1 MKQLKS
7 NSASGIQ
14 PLQAAGRRARLGDI
28 PERHPSGV
36 RRGGLRIDF
45 SKLMMYGLK
54 PVPFIGWSFLAGCLA
69 AILLLPASLAFAVE
83 PAAAPSV
90 QTPAPPA
97 TAVQQTAAN
106 AQTASATSQQAPDA
120 PVPAANGTVASPPTL
135 AQQMQQAQQQSF
147 APPQPFQVPM
157 PRSHNPLAPYRASTA
172 PALDL
177 SNSPRLQNLIRD
189 GRIYISLHDAI
200 AVAIENNLDLAYFRY
215 NFPIA
220 QTDILRTKAGS
231 PANGVNTAVVQSTQG
246 GFAASTGGGSSGSG
260 FSAGAGGIVTSTLG
274 AGTSVASFDPYL
286 NFRGFVDHTV
296 TQEANQVLTGVPVLK
311 TNTIE
316 VLSNYSQSFPIGTNL
331 SINYLGQR
339 AASNTPYNLI
349 NPELYSNFQVTIAQP
364 ILAGFGVATNER
376 FIRIAKRNA
385 QITDLAFKAQV
396 IATVTQVENIYWD
409 LVNAYEAEQIS
420 ERSLGFANKNLSD
433 DRKQLELQAIPAM
446 QVMTDESAVAT
457 AEGNLTVARASLR
470 LNELL
475 MKNALTKADD
485 PAIDEMPV
493 IPIDLQAEPD
503 PNADKS
509 IDELVSEAE
518 KKRPE
523 VAIYQMQAEVQKQAL
538 KDINSE
544 LLPTLN
550 MYGVY
555 AGAGTA
561 GPLNPLC
568 NPRSQDCTTNLP
580 TDFPSMF
587 VNTFNYSSPEYQV
600 GMTLSINLRNRQAKA
615 DQFRAVLQYR
625 QSQISSE
632 QQQKGIRFDVRNAK
646 FALEQAQAHVEAAQK
661 ARDLAQKTFD
671 ITKQERLLGA
681 KSGLDTLNAENA
693 LALAESALDAA
704 QTAFEKAKVD
714 IDRAT
719 GETLER
725 TGVSIDDAKAGVVTR
740 VP

>member
-1 MKQLKS
+1 
-7 NSASGIQ
+7 
-14 PLQAAGRRARLGDI
+14 
-28 PERHPSGV
+28 
-36 RRGGLRIDF
+36 
-45 SKLMMYGLK
+45 
-54 PVPFIGWSFLAGCLA
+54 
-69 AILLLPASLAFAVE
+69 
-83 PAAAPSV
+83 
-90 QTPAPPA
+90 
-97 TAVQQTAAN
+97 
-106 AQTASATSQQAPDA
+106 
-120 PVPAANGTVASPPTL
+120 
-135 AQQMQQAQQQSF
+135 
-147 APPQPFQVPM
+147 M

-172 PALDL
+172 PELNL
-177 SNSPRLQNLIRD
+177 SNSPRLENLIRD
-189 GRIYISLHDAI
+189 GKIYLSLRDAI

-220 QTDILRTKAGS
+220 ETDILRTRAGS
-231 PANGVNTAVVQSTQG
+231 PANGVNTAVVQSIQG
-246 GFAASTGGGSSGSG
+246 GFGASTGGGGGSSGSG

-274 AGTSVASFDPYL
+274 AGTSVSSFDPYL
-286 NFRGFVDHTV
+286 TFRGYVDHTTV
-296 TQEANQVLTGVPVLK
+296 QEANQVVTGVPTLK

-331 SINYLGQR
+331 SVNYLGQR
-339 AASNTPYNLI
+339 VAQNTPYNLI
-349 NPELYSNFQVTIAQP
+349 NPELYSNFQVLISQP
-364 ILAGFGVATNER
+364 FLAGFGVATNER

-409 LVNAYEAEQIS
+409 LVNAYEGEQIS

-433 DRKQLELQAIPAM
+433 DRKQLELHAIPAM
-446 QVMTDESAVAT
+446 QVMTDQSAVAQ

-475 MKNALTKADD
+475 MKNALTKVDD
-485 PAIDEMPV
+485 PSIDEMPV
-493 IPIDLQAEPD
+493 IPLDMQGEPD
-503 PNADKS
+503 PNAGKS

-550 MYGVY
+550 MYGLY

-561 GPLNPLC
+561 GPTNPLC
-568 NPRSQDCTTNLP
+568 NPKTQDCSTDLP
-580 TDFPSMF
+580 TGFPSMF
-587 VNTFNYSSPEYQV
+587 ANTFNYSSPEYQV

-632 QQQKGIRFDVRNAK
+632 QQQKGIRFDVRNSK
-646 FALEQAQAHVEAAQK
+646 FALEQAQAHVDAAQK

-671 ITKQERLLGA
+671 ITKQEQLLGA
-681 KSGLDTLNAENA
+681 KSGLDTLNAESA
-693 LALAESALDAA
+693 LALAESALYAA
-704 QTAFEKAKVD
+704 QTAYEKAKVD

-725 TGVSIDDAKAGVVTR
+725 TRVSIDDAKLGVVSH
-740 VP
+740 

>member
-1 MKQLKS
+1 VKQQDGKS
-7 NSASGIQ
+7 IRKMHAVVS
-14 PLQAAGRRARLGDI
+14 
-28 PERHPSGV
+28 
-36 RRGGLRIDF
+36 
-45 SKLMMYGLK
+45 
-54 PVPFIGWSFLAGCLA
+54 
-69 AILLLPASLAFAVE
+69 ILLLQANLAFATE
-83 PAAAPSV
+83 PAP
-90 QTPAPPA
+90 
-97 TAVQQTAAN
+97 QQTA
-106 AQTASATSQQAPDA
+106 QLQQA
-120 PVPAANGTVASPPTL
+120 NTQEQSASPASQAAPEAPTPPASSAATQQPTL
-135 AQQMQQAQQQSF
+135 AQQAQQAQQPPQPLF
-147 APPQPFQVPM
+147 APPQPFHVPM
-157 PRSHNPLAPYRASTA
+157 PRSHNPFAPYMPSTV
-172 PALDL
+172 PELDL
-177 SNSPRLQNLIRD
+177 SNSPRLENLIRD
-189 GRIYISLHDAI
+189 GKIYISLHDAI

-231 PANGVNTAVVQSTQG
+231 PANGVNTSVVQSTQG
-246 GFAASTGGGSSGSG
+246 GFGASTGGGGGSSGSG

-274 AGTSVASFDPYL
+274 AGTSVSSFDPYL
-286 NFRGFVDHTV
+286 TFRGYVDHTTV
-296 TQEANQVLTGVPVLK
+296 QEANEITTGVPTLK

-316 VLSNYSQSFPIGTNL
+316 VLSTYSQSFPIGTGVQV
-331 SINYLGQR
+331 NYLGQR
-339 AASNTPYNLI
+339 VASNTPYNII
-349 NPELYSNFQVTIAQP
+349 NPELYSNFQVQISQP
-364 ILAGFGVATNER
+364 LLAGFGVATNER
-376 FIRIAKRNA
+376 YIRIAKRNS

-409 LVNAYEAEQIS
+409 LVNAYDSEQIS
-420 ERSLGFANKNLSD
+420 EQALGFANKNLSD
-433 DRKQLELQAIPAM
+433 DQKQLKLQAIPAM

-475 MKNALTKADD
+475 MKNALTKIDD
-485 PAIDEMPV
+485 PSIDEMPV
-493 IPIDLQAEPD
+493 IPLDLHGEAD
-503 PNADKS
+503 PNAGKS
-509 IDELVSEAE
+509 MDDLISAAE
-518 KKRPE
+518 KNRPE

-561 GPLNPLC
+561 GPVNPLC
-568 NPRSQDCTTNLP
+568 NPNTQDCNTNLP
-580 TDFPSMF
+580 TSFASMF
-587 VNTFNYSSPEYQV
+587 ANTFNYSSPEYQV

-632 QQQKGIRFDVRNAK
+632 QQQKGIRFDVRNSK

-671 ITKQERLLGA
+671 ITKQEQQLGA
-681 KSGLDTLNAENA
+681 KSGFDTLTAENA
-693 LALAESALDAA
+693 LAQAESALDAA

-719 GETLER
+719 GETLDR
-725 TGVSIDDAKAGVVTR
+725 TGVSIDDAKLGVVTR
-740 VP
+740 

>member
-1 MKQLKS
+1 MKRFKS
-7 NSASGIQ
+7 SSA
-14 PLQAAGRRARLGDI
+14 LRVKAA
-28 PERHPSGV
+28 
-36 RRGGLRIDF
+36 
-45 SKLMMYGLK
+45 
-54 PVPFIGWSFLAGCLA
+54 A
-69 AILLLPASLAFAVE
+69 AILLLPVNLALVAE
-83 PAAAPSV
+83 PAL
-90 QTPAPPA
+90 QQAPPLPS
-97 TAVQQTAAN
+97 TQ
-106 AQTASATSQQAPDA
+106 AQPASATSQSAPEA
-120 PVPAANGTVASPPTL
+120 PVPATGATATPPSL

-147 APPQPFQVPM
+147 VPQRPFHIDLPHS
-157 PRSHNPLAPYRASTA
+157 RNPLAPYRPSDA

-177 SNSPRLQNLIRD
+177 SNSPRLQNLIRE
-189 GRIYISLHDAI
+189 GKIYLSLRDAI

-231 PANGVNTAVVQSTQG
+231 PANGVNTAIVQGTQG
-246 GFAASTGGGSSGSG
+246 GFAASTGGGTSGSG
-260 FSAGAGGIVTSTLG
+260 FSAGNGGIVTSTLG
-274 AGTSVASFDPYL
+274 AGTSVSSFDPYL
-286 NFRGFVDHTV
+286 TFRGYVDHTV
-296 TQEANQVLTGVPVLK
+296 TQEANQILTGVPVLK

-316 VLSNYSQSFPIGTNL
+316 VQSSYSQSFPIGTNL

-339 AASNTPYNLI
+339 VASNTPYNLI
-349 NPELYSNFQVTIAQP
+349 NPELYSNFQLIVQQP
-364 ILAGFGVATNER
+364 ILSGFGVATNER
-376 FIRIAKRNA
+376 FIRIAKRNS

-396 IATVTQVENIYWD
+396 IVTVTQVEDIYWD
-409 LVNAYEAEQIS
+409 LVNAYQSEQIS

-433 DRKQLELQAIPAM
+433 DQKQLELQAIPAM
-446 QVMTDESAVAT
+446 QVMTDQSAVAA

-475 MKNALTKADD
+475 MMNALTKVDD
-485 PAIDEMPV
+485 PTIDGMPV
-493 IPIDLQAEPD
+493 IPLDLKAEPD
-503 PNADKS
+503 PNAGKS
-509 IDELVSEAE
+509 IDELIAEAE

-550 MYGVY
+550 MYGLY

-561 GPLNPLC
+561 GPTNPLC
-568 NPRSQDCTTNLP
+568 NPSAQDCTTNLP
-580 TDFPSMF
+580 TGFPSMF
-587 VNTFNYSSPEYQV
+587 ANTFNYSSPEYQV

-632 QQQKGIRFDVRNAK
+632 QQQKGIRFDVRNSK
-646 FALEQAQAHVEAAQK
+646 FALEQAQAHVDAAQK
-661 ARDLAQKTFD
+661 ARDLARRTFD
-671 ITKQERLLGA
+671 ITKQEQVLGA

-693 LALAESALDAA
+693 LAQAESALDAA
-704 QTAFEKAKVD
+704 QSAYEKAKVD
-714 IDRAT
+714 IDRAV

-725 TGVSIDDAKAGVVTR
+725 TGVSIDDAKMGVVSS